1 MPLEKMR
8 IRNLDNNTSFEVL
21 YNPQSYVQRKEAKY
35 AQIPVLGADAP
46 VVQFHSG
53 AAETSGGKKAGLFN
67 FSQWSDAQW
76 KKMQRICII
85 ICAVLVILI
94 IISLATRKKGDDEV
108 QEVIP
113 TPIAE
118 AVATPE
124 IIVTP
129 VPSDY
134 PDAATK
140 SEIAAANLEVFPE
153 DTDYVDAEKTVTVS
167 TSGSVLNLRRGPG
180 SGYGQVGSMDNGT
193 TLNVYAYKN
202 GWALVKH
209 NGTWGWCSVDYLK

>member
-1 MPLEKMR
+1 MKD
-8 IRNLDNNTSFEVL
+8 NLSGVL
-21 YNPQSYVQRKEAKY
+21 ASAK
-35 AQIPVLGADAP
+35 AGASSLGGKVKGLLAKKGAAPAAD
-46 VVQFHSG
+46 SG